1 MRIAII
7 GGGWAGLAA
16 AVRAV
21 DRGHSVT
28 LLEMSPTLGGRARTV
43 EQHGQSYDNGQ
54 HILIGAYVQTLALMR
69 RVRADPDRLLLRLP
83 LGLKKPDGTGLAL
96 KARSSAATFAWAI
109 VRHNLWHWRSRLA
122 LLQASLGWTARR
134 FECPEDQTVA
144 SLTASLPLEV
154 QRDLIDPLCVAA
166 LNTPAQTASA
176 QVFLRVLKDS
186 LMTGQGGADL
196 LLPAKPLADL
206 LPGPSLHWLRQ
217 RGADIRLRRRAHTLE
232 PQEQAWRVDTE
243 TFDQVI
249 LACPAQEASRLTQNV
264 NPAWSVRA
272 GQLRHAAITT
282 VYLRCPGA
290 RLGHPMVFLPEGPAQ
305 FAFDHGAMGLQASQ
319 FAFVISAS
327 ESLQHLSRAEL
338 CQTVLDQALRQFP
351 TDTWPTTPE
360 VSGVFTERRATFCC
374 ETALQRPEACVAP
387 GMWAA
392 GDYIQG
398 PYPSTL
404 EGAVRSGQQAA
415 DLAHAAFAMQNSTA
429 RRDSP

>member
-21 DRGHSVT
+21 DHGHSVT
-28 LLEMSPTLGGRARTV
+28 LLEMAPTLGGRARTV

-54 HILIGAYVQTLALMR
+54 HILIGAYAQTLALMR
-69 RVRADPDRLLLRLP
+69 RIGADPERLLLRLP

-96 KARSSAATFAWAI
+96 TAPSSAAAFAWAI
-109 VRHNLWHWRSRLA
+109 VRHSPWQWRSRLA

-134 FECPEDQTVA
+134 FECAEEQTVA
-144 SLTASLPLEV
+144 SLTASLPAEV

-176 QVFLRVLKDS
+176 RVFLRVLKDS

-196 LLPAKPLADL
+196 LLPARPLDDL
-206 LPGPSLHWLRQ
+206 LPGPSLQWLRHW
-217 RGADIRLRRRAHTLE
+217 GADVQLRSRAQMLAPHE
-232 PQEQAWRVDTE
+232 KAWRVDAQ

-249 LACPAQEASRLTQNV
+249 LACPAQEAARLTQIV
-264 NPAWSVRA
+264 NPSWSTRA
-272 GQLRHAAITT
+272 RQLRHAAITT
-282 VYLRCPGA
+282 VYLTCPGA
-290 RLGHPMVFLPEGPAQ
+290 RLGHPMVLLPEGPAQ
-305 FAFDHGAMGLQASQ
+305 FAFDHGAMGLQKHR
-319 FAFVISAS
+319 FAFVISAA
-327 ESLQHLSRAEL
+327 ESLQHLSRTEL

-351 TDTWPTTPE
+351 TGTWPTSPE

-374 ETALQRPEACVAP
+374 ETALQRPEAAVAP
-387 GMWAA
+387 GLWAA
-392 GDYIQG
+392 GDYVQG

-415 DLAHAAFAMQNSTA
+415 DLAHETFAMQNSTA